1 MRKLDAWFNYIDPD
15 DGAITETHNVEEI
28 PDDWTQEQIGDY
40 LQDYLDAF
48 QDDILERGGND
59 LEVDFQFYIDGEN
72 AW

>member
-1 MRKLDAWFNYIDPD
+1 MKKLDAWFDYIDPD
-15 DGAITETHNVEEI
+15 DGAFTETHNVEEI

-48 QDDILERGGND
+48 QDDILERGGDD
-59 LEVDFQFYIDGEN
+59 LEVSFQFYIDGEN

>member
-15 DGAITETHNVEEI
+15 DGAFTETHNVEEI

-48 QDDILERGGND
+48 QDDILERGGDD
-59 LEVDFQFYIDGEN
+59 LEVSFQFYIDGEV

>member
-1 MRKLDAWFNYIDPD
+1 MKKLDAYFDYIDPD
-15 DGAITETHNVEEI
+15 DGAFTETHNVEEI

-59 LEVDFQFYIDGEN
+59 LEIAFQFYIDGEV